1 MESEKWQHLVARRA
15 EKNVSIKDKVIYQ
28 GDWYKSFSRNK
39 NEEILVK
46 NIFAQV
52 DKEKN
57 GFYLLKLKKFQQTI
71 LRLSYNLK
79 KNLFFLST
87 FAAQFHLYSI
97 REVGVS

>member
-39 NEEILVK
+39 NEDILVK
-46 NIFAQV
+46 NIFSQV
-52 DKEKN
+52 DKEKS
-57 GFYLLKLKKFQQTI
+57 LKLKKFQQTI
-71 LRLSYNLK
+71 LRLSHNLK